1 MKIFIVSKI
10 FENNG
15 KHNDEVINEM
25 CEAIRYQYSDNHNS
39 KDESIEIYTV
49 DTFSELPPISMI
61 QTALNYLNAVD
72 KIIFVSGY
80 ASSKLCGVIYYI
92 AHQYLNTK
100 ILYPDDF
107 NRITDDYRKRKFD
120 VLEDNKNK
128 KARKI
133 FISQP
138 LTGIPEETST
148 AQRLEAEEA
157 LRYYY
162 KDEDLQFIHHT
173 EKTAPKDV
181 KSKRLWY
188 LGKSITIL
196 ADADAI
202 AFLPGW
208 ENSLGCR
215 MEFTLSDGYKIER
228 IIGQEMD
235 DILKEYR
242 ERHSLYKADTI
253 NTMAYYPNIQK
264 IELFN

>member
-1 MKIFIVSKI
+1 MKFFIVGT
-10 FENNG
+10 ENNT
-15 KHNDEVINEM
+15 KYNDEVIAEM

-39 KDESIEIYTV
+39 KDESIEIYAI
-49 DTFSELPPISMI
+49 DAFSTMTPINMM
-61 QTALNYLNAVD
+61 QKVLNYLDDVD
-72 KIIFVSGY
+72 KVVFVAGY
-80 ASSKLCGVIYYI
+80 ESSEFCRIIYYI
-92 AHQYLNTK
+92 AYEYLNTK
-100 ILYPDDF
+100 ILHPDDF
-107 NRITDDYRKRKFD
+107 DRITDDYRKGKFD
-120 VLEDNKNK
+120 VLKDNKNK

-138 LTGIPEETST
+138 LTGIPEEKST
-148 AQRLEAEEA
+148 TQRLEAEEA

-208 ENSLGCR
+208 ESSLGCR
-215 MEFTLSDGYKIER
+215 IEFTISNEYKIEP
-228 IIGQEMD
+228 IIGQKMD
-235 DILKEYR
+235 EILKEYKQHLLCKG
-242 ERHSLYKADTI
+242 EVI
-253 NTMAYYPNIQK
+253 NTAECYPK
-264 IELFN
+264 IKLN

>member
-1 MKIFIVSKI
+1 MKFFIVGEIVEK
-10 FENNG
+10 NRNY
-15 KHNDEVINEM
+15 NDEVISEM

-39 KDESIEIYTV
+39 KDESIEIYTL
-49 DTFSELPPISMI
+49 DTFSTITPINTI
-61 QTALNYLNAVD
+61 QRALNYLDDID
-72 KIIFVSGY
+72 KIVFISGY
-80 ASSKLCGVIYYI
+80 ESSKCCRIIYDI
-92 AHQYLNTK
+92 AHEYVDNK
-100 ILYPDDF
+100 ILHPDDL
-107 NRITDDYRKRKFD
+107 NKIIDDYRKGKFN
-120 VLEDNKNK
+120 VSGYNKDK

-188 LGKSITIL
+188 LGESITIL
-196 ADADAI
+196 ANADAI

-208 ENSLGCR
+208 ESSLGCR
-215 MEFTLSDGYKIER
+215 IEFTISDEYKIEP
-228 IIGQEMD
+228 IIGREMD
-235 DILKEYR
+235 EILKEYR
-242 ERHSLYKADTI
+242 ERHPLYKADTI

-264 IELFN
+264 IELN

>member
-15 KHNDEVINEM
+15 KYNDEVINEM

-39 KDESIEIYTV
+39 KDESIEIYTLG
-49 DTFSELPPISMI
+49 TFYELPPITKI
-61 QTALNYLNAVD
+61 QRALNYLDYVD

-80 ASSKLCGVIYYI
+80 ASSKICGIIYYI
-92 AHQYLNTK
+92 AHEYLGNK
-100 ILYPDDF
+100 VLYPDDF
-107 NRITDDYRKRKFD
+107 NRITDDYRKGKFD

-128 KARKI
+128 KVRKI

-188 LGKSITIL
+188 LGKSITTL

-208 ENSLGCR
+208 ESSLGCTI
-215 MEFTLSDGYKIER
+215 EFTISDEYKIESIMGR
-228 IIGQEMD
+228 EMD
-235 DILKEYR
+235 EILKEYR
-242 ERHSLYKADTI
+242 EQHSLHKTDVI
-253 NTMAYYPNIQK
+253 NTAECYPK
-264 IELFN
+264 IKLN

>member
-1 MKIFIVSKI
+1 MKFFIVGEI
-10 FENNG
+10 FEKNRNY
-15 KHNDEVINEM
+15 NDEVISEM

-39 KDESIEIYTV
+39 KDESIEIYTL
-49 DTFSELPPISMI
+49 DTFSTITPINTI
-61 QTALNYLNAVD
+61 QRALNYLDDID
-72 KIIFVSGY
+72 KIVFTSGY
-80 ASSKLCGVIYYI
+80 ESTKYCRIIYDI
-92 AHQYLNTK
+92 AHEYLDNK

-107 NRITDDYRKRKFD
+107 NRIIDDYRKGKFD
-120 VLEDNKNK
+120 VLEDNNK

-138 LTGIPEETST
+138 LTGIPEEEST

-208 ENSLGCR
+208 ARSSGCR
-215 MEFTLSDGYKIER
+215 IEFSISNEYKIES
-228 IIGQEMD
+228 IMGWEMD
-235 DILKEYR
+235 EILKEYKQHLLR
-242 ERHSLYKADTI
+242 KGEVI
-253 NTMAYYPNIQK
+253 NTAECYPK
-264 IELFN
+264 IKLN

>member
-1 MKIFIVSKI
+1 MKFLIVSEI
-10 FENNG
+10 FESNR
-15 KHNDEVINEM
+15 KYKDEVINEM

-39 KDESIEIYTV
+39 KDKSIELYTI
-49 DTFSELPPISMI
+49 DTFSTLSPIDTMQI
-61 QTALNYLNAVD
+61 VLNYLNDAD
-72 KIIFVSGY
+72 KIVFVSGY
-80 ASSKLCGVIYYI
+80 ESSKFCRIIYYI
-92 AHQYLNTK
+92 AYEYLNTK
-100 ILYPDDF
+100 ILHPDDF
-107 NRITDDYRKRKFD
+107 DRITDDYRRGKFD
-120 VLEDNKNK
+120 VLKDNKNK

-188 LGKSITIL
+188 LGKSITTL

-208 ENSLGCR
+208 MRSSGCKI
-215 MEFTLSDGYKIER
+215 EFSISNEYKIES
-228 IIGQEMD
+228 IMGWEMD
-235 DILKEYR
+235 EILKEYR
-242 ERHSLYKADTI
+242 KQHSLHKTDVISTAACTI
-253 NTMAYYPNIQK
+253 QRSDLIN
-264 IELFN
+264 